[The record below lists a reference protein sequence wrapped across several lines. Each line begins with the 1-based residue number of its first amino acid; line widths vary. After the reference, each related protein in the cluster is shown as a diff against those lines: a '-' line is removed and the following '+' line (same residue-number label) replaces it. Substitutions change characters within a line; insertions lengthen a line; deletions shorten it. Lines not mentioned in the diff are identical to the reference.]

1 MQEDLSSKLRLFIS
15 FFLSS
20 TPLNTNSKRN
30 LLKFSKFGIMV
41 IGHELHNRQKFREIK
56 IAALMGSLHVLKE
69 LI

>member
-1 MQEDLSSKLRLFIS
+1 MQESLSSKLRMLIS

-41 IGHELHNRQKFREIK
+41 IGYELHTRPKFREIK
-56 IAALMGSLHVLKE
+56 MAALMLSLHVFNE
-69 LI
+69 LT